1 MATKTKVKKSN
12 RGIQGMPP
20 YAINELMEIVH
31 CAYPDEF
38 TREYWDEKKGCPK
51 ESSGDTLA
59 EFIVRE
65 IHDTF
70 DPKAEASA
78 QLQEAA
84 RVMRAAGRELGD
96 IAETLERTLEA

>member
-1 MATKTKVKKSN
+1 MATKSKVKVPKFKGFDEPWALN
-12 RGIQGMPP
+12 D
-20 YAINELMEIVH
+20 LMEIVH
-31 CAYPDEF
+31 NAYPDEF
-38 TREYWDEKKGCPK
+38 TREYWDEKKSMPK

-70 DPKAEASA
+70 DPKAAASA

-84 RVMRAAGRELGD
+84 RVMRTAERELGE
-96 IAETLERTLEA
+96 IAEMLERTLEA